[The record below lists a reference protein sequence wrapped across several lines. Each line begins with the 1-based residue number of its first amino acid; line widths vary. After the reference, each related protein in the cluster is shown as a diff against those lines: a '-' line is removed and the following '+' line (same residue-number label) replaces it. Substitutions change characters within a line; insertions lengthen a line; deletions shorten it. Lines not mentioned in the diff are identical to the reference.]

1 MVLLLVGLLVIGFVV
16 AFAIGS
22 NDETMS
28 PAVGAQVFTVKTA
41 VLLGAII
48 NIIGAVSL
56 GAGVSEKVGSDLV
69 GGGGAERVLDIEM
82 TLAILIS
89 MAIWLLIA
97 SASKGL
103 PISTTQCIVGSV
115 IGVAAFVPVF
125 GYIGWGI
132 EAVDWAVVIEIFA
145 GWIISPIIGFLIA
158 AGAFAL
164 VRRMQKRV
172 QGFAD
177 LERQERI
184 AAYGLAL
191 FLVITSLSR
200 GGNDVA
206 NAVAPLVALVTD
218 PIYQE
223 LLQIPPLPFDVIFL
237 PLLIGGIGMG
247 IGLIVVGRKVIK
259 TLATEVVTLSP
270 SSALSASIS
279 VSLVMFVGTLLG
291 LPLSGTHVLVAALI
305 AVGWVSETPV
315 QMKQVKDILI
325 SWVITVPISA
335 VFGMIV
341 FAVLMGIFPMGIIS

>member
-1 MVLLLVGLLVIGFVV
+1 MVLLLVGLLVIGFIV

-28 PAVGAQVFTVKTA
+28 PAVGAQVFTVRTA

-132 EAVDWAVVIEIFA
+132 EAVDWAVVIEI
-145 GWIISPIIGFLIA
+145 GYYLTQYSEIKG
-158 AGAFAL
+158 GT
-164 VRRMQKRV
+164 
-172 QGFAD
+172 
-177 LERQERI
+177 E
-184 AAYGLAL
+184 
-191 FLVITSLSR
+191 LSR
-200 GGNDVA
+200 K
-206 NAVAPLVALVTD
+206 TKT
-218 PIYQE
+218 
-223 LLQIPPLPFDVIFL
+223 PPKW
-237 PLLIGGIGMG
+237 
-247 IGLIVVGRKVIK
+247 GR
-259 TLATEVVTLSP
+259 E
-270 SSALSASIS
+270 
-279 VSLVMFVGTLLG
+279 
-291 LPLSGTHVLVAALI
+291 
-305 AVGWVSETPV
+305 
-315 QMKQVKDILI
+315 
-325 SWVITVPISA
+325 
-335 VFGMIV
+335 
-341 FAVLMGIFPMGIIS
+341 